1 MVRLKSPVRLDWVDP
16 KVCSLE
22 YRLKIIRR
30 LPFFKHL
37 PAEAISKINALFHD
51 RDVSTDERIYFE
63 GEEAGHL
70 YLVAMGKI
78 KLVRNTASR
87 HDVLLDILHGGDYFG
102 SLSTFGG
109 RVHTETAIAQTDC
122 CILQI
127 SSEDF
132 ETVLTKYPDVTRK
145 VLGAVSKRLTESQ
158 EIVKQLST
166 YTVEQRIASALLRL
180 AGKLGETRGQGVLIQ
195 LPFSRQ
201 DLAAMTGST
210 TETVSRVMSHFTKEG
225 LVKSGRKWVTITNMK
240 RLEELVKKGAVN

>member
-1 MVRLKSPVRLDWVDP
+1 MDP

-22 YRLKIIRR
+22 YRLKIIGR

-51 RDVSTDERIYFE
+51 RDVSADERIYFE
-63 GEEAGHL
+63 GDEAGHL
-70 YLVAMGKI
+70 YLVAMGKV
-78 KLVRNTASR
+78 KLVRNTASGR
-87 HDVLLDILHGGDYFG
+87 DVLLDILHGGDYFG

-109 RVHTETAIAQTDC
+109 RVHAETAITQTDC

-132 ETVLTKYPDVTRK
+132 EMILAEYPDVTRK
-145 VLGAVSKRLTESQ
+145 VLEAVSKRLTESQ
-158 EIVKQLST
+158 EIVKQLSA
-166 YTVEQRIASALLRL
+166 YTVEQRIASTLLRL

-210 TETVSRVMSHFTKEG
+210 TETVSRVMSRFAEDG
-225 LVKSGRKWVTITNMK
+225 LVISGRKWVTITDKK
-240 RLEELVKKGAVN
+240 RLEELVNKGAVN